1 MGGLILIGLE
11 NPVRAHGPWL
21 RQDFGALDPEYDWSR
36 RVHQNPVRGCPVDPS
51 RASVPQ
57 HVPS

>member
-1 MGGLILIGLE
+1 MGGLILFSLE

-36 RVHQNPVRGCPVDPS
+36 RVHQNPVRGCPVPCQCATARS
-51 RASVPQ
+51 
-57 HVPS
+57 